1 MFGKSKDDNDQLPS
15 PVQQP
20 ERPAVAKSAEQV
32 STDQVSTI
40 SRGMTIVGKISGEGT
55 LNVFGQVEGELRA
68 LNVLIN
74 EGARVEGDVVAQEL
88 TIGGQVKGAIHATR
102 VKLNSTALVEGDI
115 FHRSLSIEENARFE
129 GSSKREDNAVDMA
142 STYCTARP
150 PPVTFRLRPLPSRAT
165 GNRTGRQAMRDPLTR
180 HRRAHARSDLSSK
193 SNKLEDLP
201 RLRGCFERIE

>member
-1 MFGKSKDDNDQLPS
+1 MQNKERAMFGKSKDDNDQLPS

-20 ERPAVAKSAEQV
+20 ERPAVAKSAEQG

-55 LNVFGQVEGELRA
+55 LNLFGH
-68 LNVLIN
+68 
-74 EGARVEGDVVAQEL
+74 VEGDVVAQEL
-88 TIGGQVKGAIHATR
+88 TIAGQVKGAIHATR

-142 STYCTARP
+142 P
-150 PPVTFRLRPLPSRAT
+150 H
-165 GNRTGRQAMRDPLTR
+165 QA
-180 HRRAHARSDLSSK
+180 S
-193 SNKLEDLP
+193 
-201 RLRGCFERIE
+201 G

>member
-1 MFGKSKDDNDQLPS
+1 MQNKERAMFGKSKDDNDQLPS

-20 ERPAVAKSAEQV
+20 ERPAVAKSAEQG

-74 EGARVEGDVVAQEL
+74 EGARVEGDVVPQEL

-142 STYCTARP
+142 RTRTKPPAARDDLQTKVAAIESSWKP
-150 PPVTFRLRPLPSRAT
+150 NGAPSHEGSA
-165 GNRTGRQAMRDPLTR
+165 NVA
-180 HRRAHARSDLSSK
+180 S
-193 SNKLEDLP
+193 
-201 RLRGCFERIE
+201 

>member
-1 MFGKSKDDNDQLPS
+1 MQNKERAMFGKSKDDNDQLPS

-20 ERPAVAKSAEQV
+20 ERLAVAKSAEQG

-40 SRGMTIVGKISGEGT
+40 SRGTTIVGKISGEGT

-142 STYCTARP
+142 RTRTRP
-150 PPVTFRLRPLPSRAT
+150 PAARNDLQTQVAAIESSRKPNGAPSHEGSA
-165 GNRTGRQAMRDPLTR
+165 NA
-180 HRRAHARSDLSSK
+180 AS
-193 SNKLEDLP
+193 
-201 RLRGCFERIE
+201 